1 MGDIVTEN
9 RLGATTLDNAGG
21 ATEFPGADE
30 TMQVT
35 VNRPLLRRVL
45 PLAVILGGIGVFFA
59 KGWNAYLTFDALRQH
74 HEWLLAQVAEN
85 AVLTAAA
92 FMLTYA
98 AIVAFSLPGAAVMSI
113 AGGFLFGQWMGMSW
127 NILAAT
133 TGATALFLVARTAWG
148 DLLHEKAGPWLER
161 FEKGFQENALS
172 YLLAMRLV
180 PAFPFFVVNL
190 VPAFLGVRLRTFV
203 IATFFGIM
211 PGAFVYSSVGAGLG
225 SIFESG
231 ESFTG
236 SGILTPE
243 IITAIVGLILL
254 SLLPVAYRL
263 WTRRR

>member
-1 MGDIVTEN
+1 
-9 RLGATTLDNAGG
+9 
-21 ATEFPGADE
+21 
-30 TMQVT
+30 MQVRA
-35 VNRPLLRRVL
+35 NRTLLRRLV
-45 PLAVILGGIGVFFA
+45 PLAVILGGIAIFFTR
-59 KGWNAYLTFDALRQH
+59 GWDSYVTFDALKQN
-74 HEWLLAQVAEN
+74 HEWLLAQVADN
-85 AVLTAAA
+85 AVVAALA
-92 FMLTYA
+92 FMLAYA

-133 TGATALFLVARTAWG
+133 TGATVLFLVAQTAWG
-148 DLLHEKAGPWLER
+148 DLLHEKAGPWLQS

-172 YLLAMRLV
+172 YLLALRLV
-180 PAFPFFVVNL
+180 PVFPFFVVNL

-203 IATFFGIM
+203 TATFFGIM

-231 ESFTG
+231 QSFTG

-243 IITAIVGLILL
+243 IITAIIGLIVL

-263 WTRRR
+263 WMRRK